1 MQQPFPIPDPVPP
14 PGLPIPPG
22 RDPDDPAPV
31 EEPDPMPPPGLP
43 PREPEIPLRM
53 RLGSS

>member
-14 PGLPIPPG
+14 PGIPIPPG
-22 RDPDDPAPV
+22 RDPDEPAPV
-31 EEPDPMPPPGLP
+31 EEPDPLPPPGGP

-53 RLGSS
+53 EIRP

>member
-1 MQQPFPIPDPVPP
+1 MQMPAFPDPVPP

-31 EEPDPMPPPGLP
+31 EDPPETPWPDAPPG
-43 PREPEIPLRM
+43 EPEDEPPLRV
-53 RLGSS
+53 